1 MIFVD
6 SNIPMYVIG
15 SDERMRAATRHLLER
30 AISSR
35 EKLVTSAEVLQEIL
49 HRYLAINRRDA
60 IQPAFDTLLGVVEVV
75 FEITLNDVE
84 RARDLVLAHPR
95 LSARDGLHVAV
106 MQRERVDT
114 IMSFDSGFD
123 GVRGITRLGME

>member
-35 EKLVTSAEVLQEIL
+35 EKLVTSAES
-49 HRYLAINRRDA
+49 Y
-60 IQPAFDTLLGVVEVV
+60 G
-75 FEITLNDVE
+75 
-84 RARDLVLAHPR
+84 
-95 LSARDGLHVAV
+95 
-106 MQRERVDT
+106 
-114 IMSFDSGFD
+114 
-123 GVRGITRLGME
+123 RGIWAIDASAVK